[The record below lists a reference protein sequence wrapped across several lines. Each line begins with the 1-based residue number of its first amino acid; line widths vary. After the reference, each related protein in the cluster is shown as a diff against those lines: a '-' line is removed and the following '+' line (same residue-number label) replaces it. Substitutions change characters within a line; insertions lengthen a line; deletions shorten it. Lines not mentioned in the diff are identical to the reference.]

1 MKKAGYIKCL
11 FSSAEQ
17 AYQMNE
23 KKIAK
28 ERGSATKRSK
38 NMRLKTTGVPDELW
52 KNYPE
57 LIILGPDQME
67 AIKCK
72 KNKVALT
79 GEPGCGK
86 TFVLLALLF
95 IHTAKCRDKLQFPGF
110 KKTCFV
116 IPDRKIEFRKYVSSF
131 ITDHCNEESVAL
143 VKSVDEID
151 TKAEIFLL
159 DEIPF
164 YDQNAIGTINR
175 LSKRHLR
182 IYWAITM
189 SRYEF
194 HYPRNLVDWD
204 EWAFF
209 SFRCAYRCP
218 SNVSK
223 RYSKLRRYLSNFTH
237 GNLFRASIDNT
248 VHVFDDREFKVVP
261 YSKTIDLY
269 NIIQDLPGKELEK
282 ESLLLV
288 IDDQAFTWIDC
299 SPIIEK
305 LRSKFY
311 SSFVYTNR
319 HEDGFKRCPFKEL
332 PFTGV
337 QYHTVIIIMIP
348 KEGGTY
354 YDYSEVLYHAV
365 SRTLRRA
372 LII

>member
-1 MKKAGYIKCL
+1 
-11 FSSAEQ
+11 
-17 AYQMNE
+17 
-23 KKIAK
+23 
-28 ERGSATKRSK
+28 
-38 NMRLKTTGVPDELW
+38 
-52 KNYPE
+52 
-57 LIILGPDQME
+57 
-67 AIKCK
+67 
-72 KNKVALT
+72 
-79 GEPGCGK
+79 
-86 TFVLLALLF
+86 
-95 IHTAKCRDKLQFPGF
+95 
-110 KKTCFV
+110 
-116 IPDRKIEFRKYVSSF
+116 
-131 ITDHCNEESVAL
+131 
-143 VKSVDEID
+143 
-151 TKAEIFLL
+151 
-159 DEIPF
+159 
-164 YDQNAIGTINR
+164 
-175 LSKRHLR
+175 
-182 IYWAITM
+182 M
-189 SRYEF
+189 SRHEF
-194 HYPRNLVDWD
+194 HYLRNLVDWD

-223 RYSKLRRYLSNFTH
+223 RYSKLRQYFSNFKH
-237 GNLFRASIDNT
+237 GNIFRASTDNT

-372 LII
+372 LIICQFREYNELHPRLSLTTVDIHILLKLKKGGKLSQEEFQAIIKNNRIECAVEVLAVSNNAMQWEFLKTNWEKYLEDDSIEYYEKEKKIVEVR